1 MGGGVSSLPAEVSLA
16 EAKELAGA
24 KWQPAWEGFAEK
36 IPGTRTV
43 LDDAKDL
50 QGRGGYNAGRSRR
63 WAGSRTRRRRRS
75 PRQLYEKLHGTNR
88 SGVAEALDFSAI
100 IAEKR
105 GQHLP
110 GTREWVFEAVMRWR
124 TDPDSAKLFWLV
136 GGGGTGKSVAAAEL
150 LARLLDK
157 ENVAAWHFCKHTEP
171 ARSAPV
177 LLRSLA
183 GMLCATVEGLRGR
196 AEGERG
202 RRDGQGRRALR
213 GFRSPSR
220 CKASRR
226 RAARTTLSY

>member
-24 KWQPAWEGFAEK
+24 KWQPAWEEKFA
-36 IPGTRTV
+36 
-43 LDDAKDL
+43 DADAKISKDEVI
-50 QGRGGYNAGRSRR
+50 QCWKDAEARAAISEE
-63 WAGSRTRRRRRS
+63 
-75 PRQLYEKLHGTNR
+75 LYEKLHGVDR

-124 TDPDSAKLFWLV
+124 TDPKAAKLFWLV

-157 ENVAAWHFCKHTEP
+157 ENAAAWHFCKHTEP
-171 ARSAPV
+171 VRSAPAV

-183 GMLCATVEGLRGR
+183 GMLCAVSYTHLT
-196 AEGERG
+196 
-202 RRDGQGRRALR
+202 L
-213 GFRSPSR
+213 P
-220 CKASRR
+220 
-226 RAARTTLSY
+226 TTPYV